1 MTDYGS
7 TTQRPWGSYPDE
19 KQPSLDAVEIDDATF
34 GGVENPCKRWP
45 RLCGCMGIGVAIL
58 LLSATGG
65 SSSDPFVVDD
75 AALAGGGGLAASPL
89 PSADLDLAA
98 PGTNGTVAAGLGRLQ
113 GLYID
118 PKHAAGP
125 AGGRLATWSGM
136 RFVSDAE
143 AGAVTLV
150 GCDGDPAGSDPGKA
164 PWWSLRGRL
173 AAGGELLVDF
183 SPKNGPPSAS
193 GRVRGG
199 GAEIAWP
206 DGNVWTRFEAG
217 GGRLALRPLPA
228 TDMIEVSRGAL
239 QGVFTDPNHY
249 TAGSGTLAGLRAVSD
264 FAGESIALVGSDD
277 GVKFWTLRGHYVAKA
292 TSSAIV
298 VDFSPK
304 GGPADL
310 NGTVSKGKIT
320 WQDGSAWSQVLVD
333 SGMF

>member
-1 MTDYGS
+1 
-7 TTQRPWGSYPDE
+7 
-19 KQPSLDAVEIDDATF
+19 
-34 GGVENPCKRWP
+34 
-45 RLCGCMGIGVAIL
+45 MGIGVAIL

-164 PWWSLRGRL
+164 PWWTPAPA
-173 AAGGELLVDF
+173 AAGGELLVD
-183 SPKNGPPSAS
+183 SPNGPPSAS
-193 GRVRGG
+193 AAAAAAPRSRGRTATCGRGSRR
-199 GAEIAWP
+199 AAA
-206 DGNVWTRFEAG
+206 VA
-217 GGRLALRPLPA
+217 RPLPA

-310 NGTVSKGKIT
+310 NGTVSKGTIT
-320 WQDGSAWSQVLVD
+320 WQDGSSWSQVLVD